1 MKFYV
6 AGKYE
11 DKERV
16 RRAQRCVT
24 DAGHEVTHDWTTA
37 PEQGGPKEAEEDRQG
52 VVAADA
58 LLFVNID
65 PDLRYAGSLV
75 EIGIAVALEKQVYF
89 LNRAHMERN
98 VFYHLPCV
106 QSAESAP
113 PALAEALAR
122 EFGASLN
129 GASSQERP

>member
-24 DAGHEVTHDWTTA
+24 AAGHEVTHDWTTA

-58 LLFVNID
+58 LLFVNVD

-106 QSAESAP
+106 QSVESAP

-129 GASSQERP
+129 GAAAQERP

>member
-16 RRAQRCVT
+16 RRAQRCVVA
-24 DAGHEVTHDWTTA
+24 AGHEVTHDWTNA
-37 PEQGGPKEAEEDRQG
+37 PAEGGRKEAVEDMEG

-58 LLFVNID
+58 LLFVNVD

-75 EIGIAVALEKQVYF
+75 EMGIAVALEKKVYF

-106 QSAESAP
+106 ESAEDAP
-113 PALAEALAR
+113 PDLARALAR
-122 EFGASLN
+122 EFGDALN
-129 GASSQERP
+129 GAAGKQ